1 MKNYDINDINELLK
15 KKGINQ
21 DHQDFNDGLDPVVEN
36 YTIEEFDRAK
46 TRILKYV
53 LYKKR
58 CEKEV
63 RDKFQDVY
71 DENLLDAVVENL
83 KELKYIDDISYIE
96 RSINE
101 FFVLKTLSQYEIR
114 YKLLSKGVSSKD
126 IDKYFQDHQEEL
138 YDYEVKCAKKIYD
151 KKKKS
156 GLEDIEIKNYLYK
169 KGYKSDSYSDLFK
182 Q

>member
-21 DHQDFNDGLDPVVEN
+21 DHQDFNDGLDQVVED

-63 RDKFQDVY
+63 RDKFQEVY

-126 IDKYFQDHQEEL
+126 IDKYFQNHQEEL
-138 YDYEVKCAKKIYD
+138 YDYEVSCAKKIYD

>member
-21 DHQDFNDGLDPVVEN
+21 DHQDFNDGLDQVVED

-63 RDKFQDVY
+63 RDKFQEVY

-101 FFVLKTLSQYEIR
+101 FFALKTLSFHSSCEG
-114 YKLLSKGVSSKD
+114 KLG
-126 IDKYFQDHQEEL
+126 I
-138 YDYEVKCAKKIYD
+138 A
-151 KKKKS
+151 
-156 GLEDIEIKNYLYK
+156 LE
-169 KGYKSDSYSDLFK
+169 
-182 Q
+182 

>member
-36 YTIEEFDRAK
+36 YSIEEFDRAK
-46 TRILKYV
+46 TRVLKYV

-58 CEKEV
+58 SEKEV
-63 RDKFQDVY
+63 RDKFLDVY
-71 DENLLDAVVENL
+71 DENLLDLVIEKL

-101 FFVLKTLSQYEIR
+101 FFALKTLSQYEIR

-126 IDKYFQDHQEEL
+126 IDKYFQDHKEEL
-138 YDYEVKCAKKIYD
+138 FDYEIKCAKKIYD

-156 GLEDIEIKNYLYK
+156 GLDDIEIKNYLYK
-169 KGYKSDSYSDLFK
+169 KGYRTDSYSDLFK